1 VSKLLL
7 SPEATRRARDRLP
20 AWSHQNWLRDHIGK
34 KVYVILCSRQSST
47 ENPVILQ
54 QADNF
59 TVMIEF
65 ISPENFKLTGRTK
78 IIFKH
83 AIESIEPAA

>member
-1 VSKLLL
+1 VSTLSL

-34 KVYVILCSRQSST
+34 KVYVILCSRESFA

-65 ISPENFKLTGRTK
+65 ISNCKATSRAK